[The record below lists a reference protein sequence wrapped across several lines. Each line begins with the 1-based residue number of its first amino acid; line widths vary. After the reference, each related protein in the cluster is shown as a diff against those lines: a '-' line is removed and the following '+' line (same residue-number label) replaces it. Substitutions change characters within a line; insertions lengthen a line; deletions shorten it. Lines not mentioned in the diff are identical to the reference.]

1 MKIAK
6 GGLLR
11 TTTGLNMR
19 SSRGV
24 QQDNLVASLVLDV
37 LLHPLQDGVTDWV
50 QVRLLG
56 WRSGVSKKLY
66 SDPDDRSTV
75 KATLKGAVSR
85 VAHTDGPWS
94 FVEIDGFV
102 SYGPVNRPYVVVVD
116 GPK

>member
-24 QQDNLVASLVLDV
+24 QPDNLVAALVLDA
-37 LLHPLQDGVTDWV
+37 LLHPLQDGVTD
-50 QVRLLG
+50 
-56 WRSGVSKKLY
+56 
-66 SDPDDRSTV
+66 DRATV

-85 VAHTDGPWS
+85 VVRTEGPWS

-102 SYGPVNRPYVVVVD
+102 SYGPVSKPYVAVVD